1 MKYHRLTEPQFIEM
15 HHEFILFLAS
25 NSIDKENWDQIK
37 ETEPDTVNFLL
48 DGFSDLVWEKILTQC
63 SYVEFATKDQ
73 LFLFNTRLD
82 QVEALVIKV
91 IDANCDLRTTE
102 SFEWMLNNLHSKT
115 VTLFEATKSYSP
127 SRNEFIYS
135 YLRKGA
141 VLSEGNYF
149 KELKSYFSD
158 SRK

>member
-25 NSIDKENWDQIK
+25 NSIDKEKWDHIK
-37 ETEPDTVNFLL
+37 ETEPNTVNFLL

>member
-25 NSIDKENWDQIK
+25 NSIDKEKWDQIK

-115 VTLFEATKSYSP
+115 VTLFEATKSYIP